1 MIKIADNYIAT
12 ESSIDEMEYDQLED
26 IELSHEKIHQFLIED
41 TRDFFIPDGI
51 LASHAKFANR
61 KYEYREQQT
70 EMALATATAFKN
82 NHNLCVEA
90 PTGVGK
96 SFAYLVPAIHY
107 AVNEVRPV
115 IITTE
120 TINLQEQLID
130 KDIPLLK
137 AMMKKAGKENHSFR
151 AVIAKGRS
159 NYLCFR
165 RLALATG
172 ERKNEIFT
180 MNSLAADAKR
190 IAEWAVDDAE
200 EGTMNE
206 IKFRFDAS
214 VWSYLCSEGGN
225 CRGPKCDFF
234 KNCFYWRARHQWDRA
249 DVIIANHALFF
260 TDLKLRYIE
269 EAEGSLLPAYSAV
282 IIDEAHVIED
292 TAAAQLGIFVAES
305 GVKSYLQRLYNPE
318 TGRGLL
324 IRPGE
329 AAGKVR
335 EKIAELLD
343 KSKNFFSLI
352 TKLFEETSRH
362 SAENTIRVTTPNII
376 PDLVTEHFGNL
387 SDLLNKYIEELAFAD
402 DDDFKQEMEAQ
413 LMRCDGIIASIFNF
427 LNMSMDSHVYW
438 LEKTLGV
445 NANVTLQSAPLN
457 VNEQLFKLLFNQGRP
472 VVVTSATLAVNDSL
486 SYFRQRSGYSNGG
499 ELILDSP
506 FDPKQLTLYL
516 PKYMPNPSDPQFE
529 NAVAKQIINFTEKT
543 HGKAF
548 VLFTSY
554 RALIN
559 CADITSEFF
568 EDQDITQ
575 LVQGRDMSRSRMVE
589 IFKEDIDSVL
599 FGTTSFWTGVDVPGE
614 ALSNVIVTKL
624 PFAVPSHP
632 LIKARCEQIE
642 AKNKSAFFLYS
653 LPEAILKLRQGI
665 GRLIRSRQDEG
676 IVVLLDN
683 RITTKGYGKTILN
696 SLPPFPVE
704 YF

>member
-1 MIKIADNYIAT
+1 MIKIADNFVAT
-12 ESSIDEMEYDQLED
+12 ESAIDEIEYDQLE
-26 IELSHEKIHQFLIED
+26 ESEFSHEKIHSSLVEE
-41 TRDFFIPDGI
+41 TRHFFIPDGV
-51 LASHAKFANR
+51 LSTHAKFSGR

-70 EMALATATAFKN
+70 EMALATSEAFKK

-96 SFAYLVPAIHY
+96 SFAYLIPAINY

-120 TINLQEQLID
+120 TINLQEQLIN
-130 KDIPLLK
+130 KDIPLIKSIL
-137 AMMKKAGKENHSFR
+137 KKAKKDNYNFR

-159 NYLCFR
+159 NYLCYR
-165 RLALATG
+165 RLAIATD
-172 ERKNEIFT
+172 ERQNEIFT
-180 MNSLAADAKR
+180 MNSMAADAKR
-190 IAEWAVDDAE
+190 IAEWAVEDAV
-200 EGTMNE
+200 EGSMSE

-234 KNCFYWRARHQWDRA
+234 KKCFYWKARREWDRA
-249 DVIIANHALFF
+249 DIIIANHALFF
-260 TDLKLRYIE
+260 TDMKIRYIE
-269 EAEGSLLPAYSAV
+269 EAEGNLLPAYSAV
-282 IIDEAHVIED
+282 IVDEAHVIED
-292 TAAAQLGIFVAES
+292 TAASQLGIFVAES
-305 GVKSYLQRLYNPE
+305 GVKSYLNRLYNAE
-318 TGRGLL
+318 NGKGLL
-324 IRPGE
+324 VRSGELATKIR
-329 AAGKVR
+329 A
-335 EKIAELLD
+335 KIAELFEA
-343 KSKNFFSLI
+343 STAFFSLI
-352 TKLFEETSRH
+352 NNLFNELNVNNS
-362 SAENTIRVTTPNII
+362 ENTIRVTTPHIV
-376 PDLVTEHFGNL
+376 PDTLTEIFGDL
-387 SDLLNKYIEELAFAD
+387 SDLLNKYIEELAFNE

-413 LMRCDGIIASIFNF
+413 LLRCDGFIAMIFNF
-427 LNMSMDSHVYW
+427 LNMSLESHVYW

-445 NANVTLQSAPLN
+445 NSNITLQSAPLD
-457 VNEQLFKLLFNQGRP
+457 VNDHLFRLLFNQDRP
-472 VVVTSATLAVNDSL
+472 VIVTSATLAVNDSL
-486 SYFRQRSGYSNGG
+486 QYFRQRSGYANGG

-516 PKYMPNPSDPQFE
+516 PKYMPNPNDTSFDE
-529 NAVAKQIINFTEKT
+529 AAAKQIINFTKKT

-554 RALIN
+554 RSLVN
-559 CADITSEFF
+559 CAELTEEFF
-568 EDQDITQ
+568 EDNDITQ
-575 LVQGRDMSRSRMVE
+575 LVQGRDMGRSRMVE

-632 LIKARCEQIE
+632 LIKARCEKIE
-642 AKNKSAFFLYS
+642 AQNKSPFFYYS

-683 RITTKGYGKTILN
+683 RVTTKGYGKTILN
-696 SLPPFPVE
+696 SLPPFPIE